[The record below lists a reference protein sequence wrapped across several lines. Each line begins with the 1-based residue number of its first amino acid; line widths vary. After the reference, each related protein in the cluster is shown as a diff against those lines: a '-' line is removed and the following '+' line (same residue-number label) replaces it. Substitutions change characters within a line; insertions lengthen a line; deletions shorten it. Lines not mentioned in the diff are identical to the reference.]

1 MLLVG
6 VFFACTAPVQ
16 PDQKPDNQ
24 DDPQGQTP
32 GGNTDDPNDDNPG
45 GNGEDNPG
53 GNGDVTPDFT
63 PEPWY
68 ETNYWE
74 RTDREKMGLR
84 GPVKSWVGVGW
95 SYPTI
100 YEFDREGH
108 LISERSTGN
117 ERWDQLTLY
126 TYDDKGRLI
135 KSEMCA
141 HVGKDEN
148 ELPDLNPINNHNYE
162 WAGREVYEFEYNNP
176 GKYVLVSPDING
188 FRSRGF
194 CSQGDPRESISPI
207 VKDLSAIKYTY
218 INYAYESINHN
229 DTEYTFEGDVLSV
242 KSVSYAREVVI
253 DWIIDEYTQY
263 DDDGNIIGG
272 SYSGKHEG
280 DIIPDSENVY
290 TITGCVYKDN
300 YPYSYFDDYFSQG
313 VTSVTWADNGMPL
326 RIEGTDGITEYY
338 PGKRHINIK
347 SWKCVPDK
355 PADLLLGFSYWYEY
369 TIDENED
376 YAGFRESLMADDSR
390 IREFKWYDYVYDS
403 YGNWTQYTYDS
414 EAVFAVGTDEKSTRT
429 IKRQIEYY

>member
-1 MLLVG
+1 MKKASLFLLLVG

-32 GGNTDDPNDDNPG
+32 GGITDDPNDNTPG
-45 GNGEDNPG
+45 GS
-53 GNGDVTPDFT
+53 GDATPDFT

-84 GPVKSWVGVGW
+84 GPVKSWVGVDWG
-95 SYPTI
+95 YPTL

-108 LISERSTGN
+108 LISERSYG
-117 ERWDQLTLY
+117 EKWDQLTIY
-126 TYDDKGRLI
+126 TYDEKGRLI
-135 KSEMCA
+135 KSEMCS

-148 ELPDLNPINNHNYE
+148 ELPDYNPANNPNFE
-162 WAGREVYEFEYNNP
+162 WAGRDVYEFEYNNP

-188 FRSRGF
+188 FHSRGF
-194 CSQGDPRESISPI
+194 CFQGDPRESISPI
-207 VKDLSAIKYTY
+207 VKDLSAIKYYY
-218 INYAYESINHN
+218 INYAFESIGHI
-229 DTEYTFEGDVLSV
+229 DTDYIFEGDALSV
-242 KSVSYAREVVI
+242 YSHSYDREVVTE
-253 DWIIDEYTQY
+253 WIIDEYTQY
-263 DDDGNIIGG
+263 DGEGNIIAGG
-272 SYSGKHEG
+272 WSGKHEG
-280 DIIPDSENVY
+280 DILPETENEY
-290 TITGCVYKDN
+290 TLTGCVYKNN
-300 YPYSYFDDYFSQG
+300 YPYSFMEGFGG
-313 VTSVTWADNGMPL
+313 VTSVTWAENGMPL
-326 RIEGTDGITEYY
+326 KIEGTDGTTEYY

-347 SWKCVPDK
+347 SWKCVPGE

-376 YAGFRESLMADDSR
+376 YAGFRESLMEDDSR

>member
-1 MLLVG
+1 MKKAYLFLLLAG
-6 VFFACTAPVQ
+6 VMFACTAPVQ
-16 PDQKPDNQ
+16 PEQKPDNQ
-24 DDPQGQTP
+24 DEQ
-32 GGNTDDPNDDNPG
+32 NPG
-45 GNGEDNPG
+45 GETNPGDGTNPG
-53 GNGDVTPDFT
+53 GGDKPGDNTPDFS

-84 GPVKSWVGVGW
+84 GPVKSWVGVNW

-108 LISERSTGN
+108 LISERSTSN
-117 ERWDQLTLY
+117 EKWDKLTLY

-135 KSEMCA
+135 KSESCT

-148 ELPDLNPINNHNYE
+148 ELPDYNPANNPDYD

-207 VKDLSAIKYTY
+207 VKDLSAIKYYY
-218 INYAYESINHN
+218 INYAYESIGHI
-229 DTEYTFEGDVLSV
+229 DTDYIFEGDVMSV
-242 KSVSYAREVVI
+242 YSHSYDREVVT
-253 DWIIDEYTQY
+253 DWIIDEYTLY

-272 SYSGKHEG
+272 GYSGKHEG
-280 DIIPDSENVY
+280 DIIPETINDY
-290 TITGCVYKDN
+290 TLTGCVYKNN
-300 YPYSYFDDYFSQG
+300 YPYSFMDERFGG

-347 SWKCVPDK
+347 KWTCAPGK

-369 TIDENED
+369 TIDENEE
-376 YAGFRESLMADDSR
+376 YAGFHESLMADDSR

-403 YGNWTQYTYDS
+403 YGNWTQYTYDQ
-414 EAVFAVGTDEKSTRT
+414 EAVFAAGTDGKSTYT